1 MQIVIIISLEEQ
13 LHLGFDC
20 AYLNLFES
28 VFACSGGRGAQKGRD
43 REAKWG
49 PQLPHEAAW
58 HEGLELKFQLYHPP
72 GTQRFGN
79 L

>member
-1 MQIVIIISLEEQ
+1 MQIVIIISLDQQ
-13 LHLGFDC
+13 LHLGFEC

-43 REAKWG
+43 RKAKWG
-49 PQLPHEAAW
+49 PPLPHEAVW
-58 HEGLELKFQLYHPP
+58 HEGLEFKFQLYHPL
-72 GTQRFGN
+72 GAQRFDN

>member
-1 MQIVIIISLEEQ
+1 MQIVIIISLDQQ
-13 LHLGFDC
+13 LHLGFESP
-20 AYLNLFES
+20 YLNLFES
-28 VFACSGGRGAQKGRD
+28 VFAFSGGTGAQKGRD

-49 PQLPHEAAW
+49 AVW
-58 HEGLELKFQLYHPP
+58 HEGLEFKFQLYHPL